1 MNNGNIGVFFKDC
14 TKILLNPKNNNISY
28 VERKLTE
35 QKDIIYS
42 FNLNGA
48 PKELQKKII
57 IFQNFKKYFDEEIKS
72 DKEKEE
78 KEKEEKEK
86 EDSKL
91 KMCKTTSK
99 KKVKKI
105 DKSRTMTN
113 DDISKIDNNV
123 FVRKW
128 MKTKQAIIFR
138 LSNKT
143 IQVGFKDHSEVIL
156 YNDTVNY
163 RNKKGEISIFKIED
177 ALNNSN
183 FEMNK
188 RIKYTQNIL
197 TKMINLNSKKIKNE

>member
-1 MNNGNIGVFFKDC
+1 
-14 TKILLNPKNNNISY
+14 
-28 VERKLTE
+28 
-35 QKDIIYS
+35 
-42 FNLNGA
+42 
-48 PKELQKKII
+48 
-57 IFQNFKKYFDEEIKS
+57 
-72 DKEKEE
+72 
-78 KEKEEKEK
+78 
-86 EDSKL
+86 
-91 KMCKTTSK
+91 
-99 KKVKKI
+99 
-105 DKSRTMTN
+105 MTN

-163 RNKKGEISIFKIED
+163 RNKKGEVSIFKIED
-177 ALNNSN
+177 ALNSSN

-197 TKMINLNSKKIKNE
+197 TKMININNMKKDNSELK